1 MRVNRNIIM
10 HVISVMCIIAFPLS
24 GVVGIYNEPHEGVY
38 GRRIFNIL
46 VVSLV
51 PFFAF
56 GVIWIFV
63 KHRNCRL
70 FMAFSEL
77 RPEIRLLYM
86 VISVILLTIVF
97 ILAKMAIL
105 AIRPGH

>member
-1 MRVNRNIIM
+1 MN
-10 HVISVMCIIAFPLS
+10 VISVLCIVVFPLL
-24 GVVGIYNEPHEGVY
+24 GVVGIYNEQHDSVY

-46 VVSLV
+46 ISSST
-51 PFFAF
+51 PFCALGF
-56 GVIWIFV
+56 ILIFV

-86 VISVILLTIVF
+86 FVSFILLTIVF